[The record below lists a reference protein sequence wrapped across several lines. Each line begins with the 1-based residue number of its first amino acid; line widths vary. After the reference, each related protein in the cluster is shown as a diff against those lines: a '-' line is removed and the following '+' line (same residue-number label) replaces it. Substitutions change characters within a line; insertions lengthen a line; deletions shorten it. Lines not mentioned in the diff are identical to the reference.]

1 MRKLYHKTEAK
12 KMKITKE
19 RLRQIIQESLQE
31 ILNEPDT
38 YAQALAQLDA
48 EPDHSREMTAI
59 EDMANILQNLF
70 PGYDL
75 DKKAEEHV
83 QKTLDGLVKYLQP
96 WKRDKKD
103 ESE

>member
-31 ILNEPDT
+31 IVNEPDT

-48 EPDHSREMTAI
+48 EPDHSPEMSALHEI
-59 EDMANILQNLF
+59 ANILQKEF
-70 PGYDL
+70 PGYEL

-83 QKTLDGLVKYLQP
+83 QETLLELVKYLQQ
-96 WKRDKKD
+96 WERDKKD